1 MRQLAD
7 NISRGDSMKLIIA
20 VVHDEDSHK
29 LMDAL
34 TCKGFM
40 ATKLA
45 STGGFLKTG
54 NTTLLIGV
62 PEEQVPIVTD
72 IIKDQCKTEKQMTL
86 VNPPIP
92 SSIEGCM
99 PYPVEVTVGGATVF
113 VVDVEQYFKI

>member
-1 MRQLAD
+1 
-7 NISRGDSMKLIIA
+7 MKLVIA
-20 VVHDEDSHK
+20 VIHDEDAHK
-29 LMDAL
+29 LMEAL
-34 TCKGFM
+34 TCENIM

-62 PEEQVPIVTD
+62 PEEQVAKVTK
-72 IIKDQCKTEKQMTL
+72 IIEDRCKTEKQMTL
-86 VNPPIP
+86 INPPIP

-113 VVDVEQYFKI
+113 VVDVEQYLKF